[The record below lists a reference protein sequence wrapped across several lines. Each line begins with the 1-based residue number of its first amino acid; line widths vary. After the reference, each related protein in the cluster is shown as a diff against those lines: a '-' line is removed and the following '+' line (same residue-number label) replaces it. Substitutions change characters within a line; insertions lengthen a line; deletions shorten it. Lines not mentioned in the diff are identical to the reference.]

1 MGRGPTRTLAF
12 NGWAAGP
19 EAWALTRFRRDWTF
33 SYVEQLDGLPARV
46 IAGFD
51 RVVLVGFSMGGSS
64 ALETLLDFPDKVA
77 GIVLVSA
84 AVRMMEERL
93 EPTAE
98 FPRGEVVWKGMSERR
113 LAALRLGTRMVFARD
128 PSPIYADANLDR
140 GLEFLRRVDLRR
152 RLEDFS
158 ADPRAAALKVAV
170 VASERDGIVAR
181 GNAEFLKRIFPQASL
196 TWVPGMEHVLPITA
210 SHVVDAA
217 VRSVRSGLRPK

>member
-1 MGRGPTRTLAF
+1 MGRGPTRTLVF

-19 EAWALTRFRRDWTF
+19 ETWTLTHFRRDWTF
-33 SYVEQLDGLPARV
+33 SYIEQLDGLPARV

-51 RVVLVGFSMGGSS
+51 RVVLVGFSMGGSC

-84 AVRMMEERL
+84 AVRMMEERRGA
-93 EPTAE
+93 TAG

-113 LAALRLGTRMVFARD
+113 LAALKYGTELVFARD
-128 PSPIYADANLDR
+128 PSPVYAKENLGR

-152 RLEDFS
+152 RLEAFS

-196 TWVPGMEHVLPITA
+196 TWVQGMEHVLPITA
-210 SHVVDAA
+210 SRAVDAA